1 MPVTIKTTEPKA
13 DVPFAKSPEFAKLQ
27 DAINQAKEALDDV
40 SRQIVT
46 IESKLNP
53 SKGKPGEDA
62 MAQAMAEPAR
72 QPGQPKPPPGP
83 MEPHPG
89 YPSSYDPSPQTPS
102 ADQPPMTYGDAL
114 GAPAPAQSPYRPNG
128 RPGNFEEAIEDM
140 RRIAGLR

>member
-1 MPVTIKTTEPKA
+1 MPVSIKTIEPKA
-13 DVPFAKSPEFAKLQ
+13 DVPFAKSPEFQKLQ

-62 MAQAMAEPAR
+62 MAQTAANPSGTPEPA
-72 QPGQPKPPPGP
+72 
-83 MEPHPG
+83 
-89 YPSSYDPSPQTPS
+89 QTPQ
-102 ADQPPMTYGDAL
+102 ADQPAMGQPPMAYGDAL
-114 GAPAPAQSPYRPNG
+114 GAPAPATNTPYRPNG
-128 RPGNFEEAIEDM
+128 RPSNFEEAIEDM